1 MHGLVRVGLVTV
13 HEGLQ
18 RHKLGELATEN
29 LGVST
34 EVVNHA
40 LRSLLVLSEVATLEE
55 AIGRGRRVHEE
66 VWWPV
71 QLDDDATKLVRVAL
85 AVLEI
90 DRLDVSEGVLDLVPG
105 LLIVD
110 VVGHRTLVRRVKDDQ
125 VHSVL
130 TDPSP
135 FANAERAA
143 GQMVNHFG
151 D

>member
-13 HEGLQ
+13 HERLQ
-18 RHKLGELATEN
+18 GHKLGELATEN

-34 EVVNHA
+34 EVMNHA
-40 LRSLLVLSEVATLEE
+40 LRGLLVLSEVATLEE

-71 QLDDDATKLVRVAL
+71 QLDDDATELVGVAF
-85 AVLEI
+85 AVLEVN
-90 DRLDVSEGVLDLVPG
+90 RFDVSEGVLDLVPG

-125 VHSVL
+125 VHGVL
-130 TDPSP
+130 TDASP

-143 GQMVNHFG
+143 GQMVDHFG
-151 D
+151 G